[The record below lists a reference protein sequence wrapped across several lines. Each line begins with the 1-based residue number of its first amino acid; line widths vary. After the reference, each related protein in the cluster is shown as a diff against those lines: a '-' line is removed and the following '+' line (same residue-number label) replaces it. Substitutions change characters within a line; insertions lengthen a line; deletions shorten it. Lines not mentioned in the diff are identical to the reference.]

1 MNDPHIILPSARLVV
16 DPEQKQTKNGTP
28 YLLIRVAANGSHKDK
43 QTGQWVDHDTMFAT
57 IFEYDQRLAA
67 TYIQTLHKGTPV
79 RVEGDLKWQA
89 GTDRNGQ
96 PRTDCTINYAT
107 ISLVLKKAKA
117 NNQQSMPQQPTPQ
130 QQAADWGNTNQSDPY
145 AQFPAVDEW

>member
-1 MNDPHIILPSARLVV
+1 MNDPHIILPSARLVAE
-16 DPEQKQTKNGTP
+16 PEQKQSKNGNP
-28 YLLIRVAANGSHKDK
+28 YLLLRVAANGSHKDK
-43 QTGQWVDHDTMFAT
+43 QTGQWIDHDTMFAT

-67 TYIQTLHKGTPV
+67 TYMQELHKGTPV
-79 RVEGDLKWQA
+79 RVEGDLKWST

-96 PRTDCTINYAT
+96 PRTDFIISYAT

-117 NNQQSMPQQPTPQ
+117 QQSTPQQPTPQ
-130 QQAADWGNTNQSDPY
+130 QQMADWGNTNQSDPY

>member
-1 MNDPHIILPSARLVV
+1 MNDPHIILPSARLVA
-16 DPEQKQTKNGTP
+16 DPEQKQSKNGTP

-43 QTGQWVDHDTMFAT
+43 QTQQWVDHDTMFAT

-79 RVEGDLKWQA
+79 RVEGDLKWST

-96 PRTDCTINYAT
+96 PRTDFTINYAT
-107 ISLVLKKAKA
+107 ITMVLKKAK
-117 NNQQSMPQQPTPQ
+117 NQQPTQQ
-130 QQAADWGNTNQSDPY
+130 QQAASWGQPQQSDPY